1 MLASGKASTNR
12 LALSIRTVNSPLGR
26 EMGWHGASS
35 RCVYFYCA
43 CGDSLVDLYIRGT
56 GGPPVVGGLSTALSY
71 GVYLN
76 SLTTLVHR
84 IAGSERSVEHQK
96 HCIQLGHKGLVKEFG
111 VPHVFRNLCE
121 QHADQIPRAVR

>member
-1 MLASGKASTNR
+1 MCELVWDELGTFVKKIC
-12 LALSIRTVNSPLGR
+12 IRR
-26 EMGWHGASS
+26 KH
-35 RCVYFYCA
+35 
-43 CGDSLVDLYIRGT
+43 SLYG
-56 GGPPVVGGLSTALSY
+56 SY
-71 GVYLN
+71 GVLWGGWARSFVKKAGFGENTPFTVYLN

-84 IAGSERSVEHQK
+84 IAGSERSVEHQE

>member
-1 MLASGKASTNR
+1 MLASGEPSNPDGK
-12 LALSIRTVNSPLGR
+12 LATWALNGLAWSIVPLCILLLCVIGR
-26 EMGWHGASS
+26 RS
-35 RCVYFYCA
+35 F
-43 CGDSLVDLYIRGT
+43 YIRGT